1 MKGISK
7 FLIITSLLVIASVL
21 LTSVARS
28 GQAEQPLA
36 GLATQSPVPGAGGA
50 PPPGVFLPFI
60 RFSQTYGISGRVT
73 DLNKNPIPNVKVVDS
88 SGQTAFTNGNGDY
101 TLNGLP
107 PGSHAVAPSAEGYVF
122 TPAVKEVDLSG
133 ATSGVDFT
141 ALQQCSELIVNGG
154 FENNLAW
161 ELPATEYTAAY
172 TTSAAHSGARSVR
185 TGIVNPADN
194 RYSYS
199 STRQLFTIP
208 ASATSV
214 TARLWLYPVS
224 GSAATTTTL
233 AERPSGPDFESA
245 ALSTDVQYVVVL
257 DQFNNLIGTL
267 LWMLSDNA
275 QWGLYEFDLTKY
287 AGTSIKIHI
296 GTYNDGIG
304 GVSYMFVDDVS
315 VESCPESGVPPAPTP
330 TPTGIPPTCANQMVN
345 PGFENNNGW
354 VIPATVYSASYSTLQ
369 AHSGTRSMR
378 TGIYGAVSDVF
389 SYSDAYQ
396 VVSIPSNA
404 ASASLNMWIYPSSLE
419 ASNVSLPQTPAP
431 GTLFGESV
439 LTTDVQYV
447 LVLNTSGYI
456 LETLM
461 WQLSNSQQWT
471 LKVFDLTKYKGSTI
485 RIQFG
490 TFNDGDGMKSSM
502 FVDDATLLSCSSL
515 PPTATPIASP
525 TPTLTPVPITPPAP
539 TPTPT
544 GCSELLLNNS
554 FENNNGW
561 IIPIT
566 EFSAGY
572 STTRAHSGL
581 RSMRTGIEFIEHNR
595 FSYSDFRQVVTIPL
609 SANTAT
615 LSTWTWSKSQ
625 ELLANTVLDR
635 PTREPLLGA
644 SSGGDVQYILILDA
658 YGNWIDTLLWQLS
671 NLKQWENHTF
681 DLSNYA
687 GYTIKIQFG
696 TFNNGVGGV
705 SSMFV
710 DDVTLQVCP

>member
-7 FLIITSLLVIASVL
+7 FLIATSLLVIASVL

-28 GQAEQPLA
+28 GQVERPLA
-36 GLATQSPVPGAGGA
+36 GLATQSPLPGTAGA
-50 PPPGVFLPFI
+50 PLSGVFLPFV

-73 DLNKNPIPNVKVVDS
+73 DLNKNPVPNVKVVDS
-88 SGQTAFTNGNGDY
+88 SGATAFTDGNGNY

-107 PGSHAVAPSAEGYVF
+107 SGSHAVAPSAEGYVF
-122 TPAVKEVDLSG
+122 TPAVKEVDLS
-133 ATSGVDFT
+133 AAASGVDFT

-154 FENNLAW
+154 FENEQAW

-172 TTSAAHSGARSVR
+172 TTSAAHSGTRSVR

-208 ASATSV
+208 SGATSV

-233 AERPSGPDFESA
+233 AERPSGPDFESD
-245 ALSTDVQYVVVL
+245 ALSSDIQYVVVL
-257 DQFNNLIGTL
+257 DQYNNLIETL
-267 LWMLSDNA
+267 LWMLNDTS
-275 QWGLYEFDLTKY
+275 QWGLYTFDLTKY
-287 AGTSIKIHI
+287 AGDSIKIHI
-296 GTYNDGIG
+296 GTFNDGVG
-304 GVSYMFVDDVS
+304 GVTYMFVDDVS
-315 VESCPESGVPPAPTP
+315 VEACPDSGVPPAPTP
-330 TPTGIPPTCANQMVN
+330 TPTGIPPTCTNQMVN
-345 PGFENNNGW
+345 PGFEANTGW
-354 VIPATVYSASYSTLQ
+354 GIPITVYPAAYSTVQ

-378 TGIYGAVSDVF
+378 TGIVGAVADRF

-396 VVSIPSNA
+396 VVNIPASS
-404 ASASLNMWIYPSSLE
+404 ASATLSMWIYPSSAETATLALPE
-419 ASNVSLPQTPAP
+419 APAP
-431 GTLFGESV
+431 GTLFGEAA
-439 LTTDVQYV
+439 LGTDVQYV
-447 LVLNTSGYI
+447 LVLNSSGYI

-471 LKVFDLTKYKGSTI
+471 LKNFDLTKYKGSTI

-490 TFNDGDGMKSSM
+490 TFNDGDGFKSSM
-502 FVDDATLLSCSSL
+502 YVDDATLVTCTSL
-515 PPTATPIASP
+515 APTQTP

-539 TPTPT
+539 TPTPS
-544 GCSELLLNNS
+544 GCTELLLNNS

-595 FSYSDFRQVVTIPL
+595 FSYSDFRQVVTIPAN
-609 SANTAT
+609 ANTAT
-615 LSTWTWSKSQ
+615 LSTWTWAKSQ
-625 ELLANTVLDR
+625 EVLANQVLEQ
-635 PTREPLLGA
+635 PTRDPLLGA

-671 NLKQWENHTF
+671 DLRQWENDSF